1 MMSKMEKR
9 ENKDTNKVIDMQKK
23 RAEQEMFKRIRKSLD
38 KEKEPGVDEI
48 LQAVEKDDPSYL
60 RRVK

>member
-9 ENKDTNKVIDMQKK
+9 ENTDTNKVIDMQKK